1 MSRFHH
7 RPLPEFSTLLS
18 GRWPPDEVGFQSE
31 RLWIWYHHTDEGWTE
46 PRLHAHRESD
56 ECFIVLQ
63 GSLDVEVEGE
73 SYTVGPREFCCFPA
87 GVYHRIVAVH
97 TPAET
102 LMLRSPLV
110 DDKMYQQDQPG
121 QPPPQQPPEES

>member
-1 MSRFHH
+1 MPQVQRHFYH
-7 RPLPEFSTLLS
+7 RSLPNFSTLLS

-31 RLWIWYHHTDEGWTE
+31 RLWAWFHHSDEGWSE
-46 PRLHAHRESD
+46 PQLHAHRESD

-73 SYTVGPREFCCFPA
+73 LYTVGPREFCCFPA
-87 GVYHRIVAVH
+87 GVYHRVVSVH
-97 TPAET
+97 PPLEA

-110 DDKMYQQDQPG
+110 DDKVSQQTE
-121 QPPPQQPPEES
+121 PQAEPTAED

>member
-1 MSRFHH
+1 MAHFHH
-7 RPLPEFSTLLS
+7 RKLPGFSTLLS
-18 GRWPPDEVGFQSE
+18 GRMPPDEVGFQSE

-46 PRLHAHRESD
+46 PVPHMHQSSD

-63 GSLDVEVEGE
+63 GCLIVEVEGE
-73 SYTVGPREFCCFPA
+73 CFTIGPREFCCFPA
-87 GVYHRIVAVH
+87 GVYHRIVEVQ

-110 DDKMYQQDQPG
+110 TDKVYQHQSEQLHPHL
-121 QPPPQQPPEES
+121 